1 MGDGQRCWIAA
12 AVLAALAIVL
22 ESGGDGFRS
31 VLAWDR
37 AAIGTG
43 ELWRLVSGHLVHLGW
58 SHLVLN
64 LAGLALILWV
74 VGGAYA
80 CWRWLLIAVISLV
93 AIDLGFWWLDTSLE
107 WYVGLSGLLHGL
119 LAAGLL
125 RGAIAR
131 DPEAL
136 VLAALVLAK
145 LAWEQFAGPLPGSA
159 ETAGGNVIVNAHLYG
174 AVGGLLGALL
184 VGRRVAPPAPI

>member
-93 AIDLGFWWLDTSLE
+93 AIDLGFWWLDPSLE

>member
-1 MGDGQRCWIAA
+1 M
-12 AVLAALAIVL
+12 
-22 ESGGDGFRS
+22 
-31 VLAWDR
+31 
-37 AAIGTG
+37 
-43 ELWRLVSGHLVHLGW
+43 HLGW

-80 CWRWLLIAVISLV
+80 CRRWLLIAAISLV
-93 AIDLGFWWLDTSLE
+93 AIDLGFWWLDPSLQ

-125 RGAIAR
+125 KGAIAR

>member
-12 AVLAALAIVL
+12 AALAALAIAL
-22 ESGGDGFRS
+22 ESGGAGFRS

-37 AAIGTG
+37 AAIGAG

-64 LAGLALILWV
+64 LTGLALILWV

-93 AIDLGFWWLDTSLE
+93 AIDLGFWWLDPSLDR
-107 WYVGLSGLLHGL
+107 YVGLSGLLHGL

-125 RGAIAR
+125 RGAIGR